1 MRIVL
6 RLCGATRW
14 PYRAHCLTCCAVQV
28 FAYYTDTTRNTADKG
43 TVIRFVERYGQLSQR
58 IHPLLTTGP
67 P

>member
-1 MRIVL
+1 VL
-6 RLCGATRW
+6 RLCGATRQKVT
-14 PYRAHCLTCCAVQV
+14 LVVCAVQV

-58 IHPLLTTGP
+58 IHPLLSTGP